1 MATAAVNI
9 GPRERRK
16 RRLMGIV
23 ALAAGAGLAF
33 VLVVFGAPRLMRL
46 LLFVPFW
53 LAGLGLFQAKEATC
67 IALAGR
73 DACNMDEGEET
84 ISDPAR
90 REALRAKAQRIHRRA
105 FILAVVATLVALV
118 FPTL

>member
-1 MATAAVNI
+1 MATAESNI

-16 RRLMGIV
+16 RRLMGIA

-33 VLVVFGAPRLMRL
+33 VLVAFGAPRLARL

-73 DACNMDEGEET
+73 GVCNMDEGEEAVP
-84 ISDPAR
+84 DAGR
-90 REALRAKAQRIHRRA
+90 RDRLRAKAKAIYRRSL
-105 FILAVVATLVALV
+105 ILAAVATTVALL
-118 FPTL
+118 FPRL